1 MFRRA
6 ADRAHVVW
14 VRFGP
19 LANVIAVAGGA
30 LYMLAYLLGA

>member
-6 ADRAHVVW
+6 IDRAHVIW

-19 LANVIAVAGGA
+19 LADVITIAGGA